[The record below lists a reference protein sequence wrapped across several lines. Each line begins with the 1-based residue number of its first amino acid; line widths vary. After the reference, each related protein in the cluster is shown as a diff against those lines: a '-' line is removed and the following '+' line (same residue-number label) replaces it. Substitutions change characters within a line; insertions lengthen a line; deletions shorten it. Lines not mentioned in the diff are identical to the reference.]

1 MKLKS
6 LHDLLIAEMKD
17 IYDAEQ
23 QLTKALPKMVKA
35 ASTPALVKAF
45 EDHLAVTKG
54 HVDRLED
61 AFKKLE
67 TKATRKTCEAMKG
80 LIEEGQSVIEEE
92 AEPSVKDAA
101 LIAAAQKV
109 EHYEIAT
116 YGTLRTFANQ
126 LGYSEVATLFQATL
140 DEEAE
145 ADEALTQCAERVNAA
160 AAN

>member
-6 LHDLLIAEMKD
+6 LDDLLIDEMKD

-23 QLTKALPKMVKA
+23 QLTKALPKMAKA
-35 ASTPALVKAF
+35 ASTPKLKQAF
-45 EDHLAVTKG
+45 EEHLVVTKG

-61 AFKKLE
+61 AFKQLE

-80 LIEEGQSVIEEE
+80 LLEEGQSVIEEDAE
-92 AEPSVKDAA
+92 ASVRDAA

-116 YGTLRTFANQ
+116 YGTLRSFAEE
-126 LGYSEVATLFQATL
+126 LGYSEVAELFQTTL
-140 DEEAE
+140 DEESQANE
-145 ADEALTQCAERVNAA
+145 MLTQCAIGINSKAA
-160 AAN
+160 R